1 MSPSSSEADNFMN
14 LSRDIFELGFPFEV
28 VRAKKLYFDV
38 YCPNAAC
45 FEATLDFASK
55 RNMDVSG
62 IEGGLRLVPPPMH
75 QPATNFP

>member
-14 LSRDIFELGFPFEV
+14 LSRAVFELGFPFEV

-55 RNMDVSG
+55 GNMDVSG